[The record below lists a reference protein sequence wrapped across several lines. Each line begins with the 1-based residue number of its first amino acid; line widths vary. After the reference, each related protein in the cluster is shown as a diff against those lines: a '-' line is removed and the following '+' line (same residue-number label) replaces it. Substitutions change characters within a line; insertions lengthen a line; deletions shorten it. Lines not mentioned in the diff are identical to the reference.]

1 MTKKFGDFQTSLPL
15 AEKVCTLLLNLGA
28 KPDIILEPTCGEGNF
43 IIASASAFQNIKK
56 IIGVELQKHYVD
68 KTIKNVGEHPNIKT
82 DQIKIIHDDIFIHKF
97 DNLLF
102 DKNNELLIIGNPPWV
117 TNSELEGKNLPKKS
131 NFKRYNGL
139 DAITG
144 KANFDISEYILLHLL
159 KTFREY
165 NGYLAFLCK
174 TQVVKKII
182 QFLPETNLTA
192 SNFRIYLFNAKKEF
206 NVIVDA
212 CLFVCKLN
220 GANQEYQCKVFNIE
234 NPKIEN
240 KRFGWVKYKF
250 VSNIKKYANAK
261 ELDRKSQLTWRS
273 GIKHDCYKVME
284 LEKYNNVI
292 YKNKLNEIIVLE
304 KDLIF
309 PLLKS
314 SGIKGLVINN
324 SKRKVIVTQQK
335 PGENTHYIS
344 EKYPKLWGYLNS
356 HIEHF
361 QKRKS
366 IIYKNKADFSIFGI
380 GEYSFK
386 PYKIAISGLYK
397 SPHFSLLIPENNKTF
412 MVDDSCYFLSFD
424 NIKYALFALA
434 ALNSQKVKD
443 FLDSIVFID
452 AKRPYTK
459 EVLMRIDLLK
469 AIQSLG
475 YKGVL
480 DYLKNNNLSFEKVTE
495 QNFVNFIDYLLNK

>member
-1 MTKKFGDFQTSLPL
+1 MTKEFGDFQTNLPL
-15 AEKVCTLLLNLGA
+15 AKKVCTLLLSLGA

-43 IIASASAFQNIKK
+43 IIASASVFQNTKK
-56 IIGVELQKHYVD
+56 IIGVELQKYYVD
-68 KTIKNVGEHPNIKT
+68 KIIKNVREQPNIKT
-82 DQIKIIHDDIFIHKF
+82 DQIEIIHDDIFIHKF
-97 DNLLF
+97 NNSLF
-102 DKNNELLIIGNPPWV
+102 DKNNELLLIGNPPWV

-131 NFKRYNGL
+131 NFKKNNGL

-174 TQVVKKII
+174 TQVVKNII
-182 QFLPETNLTA
+182 QFLPATNFTA
-192 SNFRIYLFNAKKEF
+192 SDYRIYLFNAKKEF

-220 GANQEYQCKVFNIE
+220 DADQEYQCKVYNIE
-234 NPKIEN
+234 NPEIEI
-240 KRFGWVKYKF
+240 KRFGWFEDKF
-250 VSNIKKYANAK
+250 VSNIRKYANTK
-261 ELDRKSQLTWRS
+261 ELDHYSQLTWRS
-273 GIKHDCYKVME
+273 GVKHDCHKVME
-284 LEKYNNVI
+284 LEKYNNVS

-304 KDLIF
+304 KDLIY

-314 SGIKGLVINN
+314 SDIKGLVINN
-324 SKRKVIVTQQK
+324 SKRKVIITQQK
-335 PGENTHYIS
+335 PGEDTHYIS

-356 HIEHF
+356 YIEHY

-366 IIYKNKADFSIFGI
+366 IIYKNKPDFSIFGI

-397 SPHFSLLIPENNKTF
+397 SPHFSLLMPENNKSF

-424 NIKYALFALA
+424 NVKYALIALA

-443 FLDSIVFID
+443 FLDSIVFLD

-475 YKGVL
+475 YRVVL

-495 QNFVNFIDYLLNK
+495 QDFVNFIDYLLNK